1 MSGIGTPEGRAAKR
15 IKQEEHDRRELL
27 GVDDIAELIREETA
41 IDSVRER
48 GEAVLAYLIT
58 RGGNRDLTLGSLMLS
73 FLGALEKSAGVKY
86 DALRRTLT
94 EPPPQIIPARKAPG
108 GGMVQ

>member
-1 MSGIGTPEGRAAKR
+1 
-15 IKQEEHDRRELL
+15 
-27 GVDDIAELIREETA
+27 
-41 IDSVRER
+41 
-48 GEAVLAYLIT
+48 
-58 RGGNRDLTLGSLMLS
+58 MLS